1 MADEINGTD
10 INGLDTFEDKVE
22 QMESAIGGAEAM
34 AAAFNQEMVR
44 LQATVAET
52 QREVSKLETGI
63 SRGLKKAIDGL
74 VFDGDTLA
82 DALRGVGE
90 SMLNAAY
97 NAALSPVTSHIGSV
111 LGNGL
116 EGVIQGFLPFEKGG
130 AFAQGRVMPFANGG
144 VVSSPTF
151 FPMRGGTGLM
161 GEAGAEAIMPLTR
174 GANGKLGVQAQGG
187 SGRPVNITMN
197 ITTPDVQGFQRS
209 QSQVAAQLSRALG
222 RGSRNQ

>member
-1 MADEINGTD
+1 MAEINGTD
-10 INGLDTFEDKVE
+10 VNGLDAFEDKVT

-52 QREVSKLETGI
+52 QREVSALERGI

-82 DALRGVGE
+82 QALKGVGT
-90 SMLNAAY
+90 SMLDAAY
-97 NAALSPVTSHIGSV
+97 NAALKPVTSHMGSV
-111 LGNGL
+111 LGSGL
-116 EGVIQGFLPFEKGG
+116 ESIIQGLMPFEKGG
-130 AFAQGRVMPFANGG
+130 AFAQGNVMPFAKGG
-144 VVSSPTF
+144 VVSSPTY

-174 GANGKLGVQAQGG
+174 GANGKLGVQASG
-187 SGRPVNITMN
+187 SSSPVNVTMN
-197 ITTPDVQGFQRS
+197 ITTPDVEGFRRS

-222 RGSRNQ
+222 RGQRNQ